1 MGFSKLF
8 MAEGKLRRNW
18 LLLAILAVITA
29 IMGALVPMF
38 LSPFNFTLLSQK
50 IVEIGLLGLAI
61 TIGLIAGLLDLSL
74 GSILGLSAVVLGL
87 LAESGVSLWLCIVIA
102 LIVGMSAGMI
112 NGVLAAFT
120 PFPPLIITISTQF
133 IFYGIALALTNG
145 TPITE
150 LPANY
155 AVIGQTELGAF
166 PLQLIFLLIILAFLL
181 VLMNRSGLGRKFR
194 MMGKSERVARMTGMN
209 VRALKITVYALLG
222 VLAAIAGIVLTSRVM
237 TIRPDAGQTLGWT
250 IVTIAF
256 LSGASLQGGS
266 GTVFGAVLG
275 AAILVFITSGVQIG
289 GIEVGGRL
297 AIQGGVMILVAGG
310 NAFLQTSD

>member
-1 MGFSKLF
+1 
-8 MAEGKLRRNW
+8 
-18 LLLAILAVITA
+18 
-29 IMGALVPMF
+29 
-38 LSPFNFTLLSQK
+38 
-50 IVEIGLLGLAI
+50 
-61 TIGLIAGLLDLSL
+61 
-74 GSILGLSAVVLGL
+74 
-87 LAESGVSLWLCIVIA
+87 
-102 LIVGMSAGMI
+102 
-112 NGVLAAFT
+112 
-120 PFPPLIITISTQF
+120 
-133 IFYGIALALTNG
+133 
-145 TPITE
+145 
-150 LPANY
+150 
-155 AVIGQTELGAF
+155 
-166 PLQLIFLLIILAFLL
+166 
-181 VLMNRSGLGRKFR
+181 

-266 GTVFGAVLG
+266 GTVLGAVLG